1 MIKGMLL
8 PAQVFMNALC
18 KYELQRRP
26 NHEKTLRFISFFSL
40 LRILYLQPLNQENL
54 LTWQTYKSPRTM

>member
-8 PAQVFMNALC
+8 PAQVLMNALC
-18 KYELQRRP
+18 KYESPPMP

-40 LRILYLQPLNQENL
+40 PRNLYLQPLNQENL